1 MGLWLKISIGEEMS
15 MNNNQ
20 VYPFERNRY
29 YPGKML
35 TSADFLAEQTYFN
48 NKRRFMNNMMFGAG
62 IICGCGVFSLDDLSL
77 LVESGAAI
85 DGLGRE
91 IIVESSVVK
100 KLSAIE
106 GFDQLKTNCASLCL
120 RYKEK
125 EAHTVYALN
134 SQNTDKEYEYNR
146 IAEGYQLFLMDSVDA
161 QSGFEMQ
168 SEFFAK
174 SVLMETEDFFVELIV
189 PANACR
195 ENPIKLVVKVTKLS
209 NQEKSLTLNCVL
221 QTPALCT
228 EDGEHEL
235 AVELSDISL
244 KEKES
249 FEKEYWMQVQDV
261 SMSETDIVLKSDS
274 MHAAIDGKDV
284 VAVSTM
290 AMKIMLVD
298 LQPRELVNREIG
310 RLNLEMQGMGDVKD
324 YIRLADLKLVRTD
337 SAYLIEEVVE
347 NHIKK
352 YIASPAQHA
361 KRHEYLA
368 YYSNENTKGK
378 KEVLLGT
385 RPSEA
390 LFDSGNTAEP
400 KIATGTLEIPLG
412 SSAKKGDICY
422 SGEIIH
428 GLGKGNV
435 YVEIGYE
442 FIAEDSALGTEAKNT
457 IYGNP
462 ELFDGSF
469 KTDVNVETAV
479 KVMNDKGSFMVAAK
493 LLQNVDYLVLSYR
506 WVAVKF
512 PSEKK
517 VGLQEEVSD
526 RSIAA
531 VTPTVVLGPKESY
544 FFDVKCNNMESYAV
558 AYEMTEPGSGEITAE
573 GVYTAPA
580 KEGVYEIRI
589 YCVDMPVVCTYAYAI
604 VKKKANETVQNVD

>member
-1 MGLWLKISIGEEMS
+1 

-134 SQNTDKEYEYNR
+134 SQNMDKEYEYNR
-146 IAEGYQLFLMDSVDA
+146 ITEGYQLFLMDSVDA

-174 SVLMETEDFFVELIV
+174 SVLMETEDFLVELIV
-189 PANACR
+189 PANVCR
-195 ENPIKLVVKVTKLS
+195 ENPVKLVVKVTKLS
-209 NQEKSLTLNCVL
+209 DQEKSLSMSCVL

-228 EDGEHEL
+228 EEGEHEL
-235 AVELSDISL
+235 TVELSDISL

-249 FEKEYWMQVQDV
+249 LEKEYWMQVQDV

-274 MHAAIDGKDV
+274 MRASVSGKDA
-284 VAVSTM
+284 VAVSTL

-324 YIRLADLKLVRTD
+324 FIRLADLKLVRTD

-368 YYSNENTKGK
+368 YYSNENDKGK
-378 KEVLLGT
+378 KEVLVGS
-385 RPSEA
+385 RPSED
-390 LFDSGNTAEP
+390 LFDGGNVAEP
-400 KIATGTLEIPLG
+400 RIATGILEIPLG

-442 FIAEDSALGTEAKNT
+442 YIAEDSALGTETKNT

-462 ELFDGSF
+462 ELFEGSS

-493 LLQNVDYLVLSYR
+493 LFQNVDYLVLSYR

-512 PSEKK
+512 PSEKN
-517 VGLQEEVSD
+517 VGPQEEGSD
-526 RSIAA
+526 KSIAA

-544 FFDVKCNNMESYAV
+544 FFEVKCNNMESYAV

-604 VKKKANETVQNVD
+604 VKKKAKEVVQKVD

>member
-1 MGLWLKISIGEEMS
+1 

-125 EAHTVYALN
+125 ETHTVYALN
-134 SQNTDKEYEYNR
+134 SQNMDKEYEYNR
-146 IAEGYQLFLMDSVDA
+146 ITEGYQLFLMDSVDA

-168 SEFFAK
+168 SEFLAK
-174 SVLMETEDFFVELIV
+174 GVLMETEDFLVELVV

-195 ENPIKLVVKVTKLS
+195 ENPLKMAVKVTKLS
-209 NQEKSLTLNCVL
+209 NQEKRLSLSCVL

-228 EDGEHEL
+228 EEGEHEL
-235 AVELSDISL
+235 TVELSDISL
-244 KEKES
+244 KERES
-249 FEKEYWMQVQDV
+249 LEKEYWMQVQDV

-274 MHAAIDGKDV
+274 MQATVDGHDA
-284 VAVSTM
+284 VAVSSLTM
-290 AMKIMLVD
+290 NIMLVD

-310 RLNLEMQGMGDVKD
+310 RLNLEMQGMGEIKD

-352 YIASPAQHA
+352 FIASPAQHA

-368 YYSNENTKGK
+368 YYSKENDKGK
-378 KEVLLGT
+378 RQAFVGT
-385 RPSEA
+385 KPSA
-390 LFDSGNTAEP
+390 GPQDSPNAAEP
-400 KIATGTLEIPLG
+400 KIATGILEIPLG
-412 SSAKKGDICY
+412 SAAKKGDICY

-442 FIAEDSALGTEAKNT
+442 YIAEDSALGTETKNT

-462 ELFDGSF
+462 DLFEGNY

-479 KVMNDKGSFMVAAK
+479 KVMNDKGSFMVAAR
-493 LLQNVDYLVLSYR
+493 LLQNVDYLVLTYR

-512 PSEKK
+512 PSEKNT
-517 VGLQEEVSD
+517 GLPEDVSD
-526 RSIAA
+526 RSIVA
-531 VTPTVVLGPKESY
+531 VTPTVVLSPKESY
-544 FFDVKCNNMESYAV
+544 YFEVKCNNMESYAV

-604 VKKKANETVQNVD
+604 VKKKANEVIENG